1 MLGQL
6 RELKRLRQMKKQM
19 EEVNHTEEY
28 EGVRITL
35 NGAMEVL
42 NIEIDDPNQP
52 KLTKNLR
59 KCFNRSMR
67 SIQKKMMENMGG
79 LSSMLGG

>member
-6 RELKRLRQMKKQM
+6 KELKRLRQMKKQM
-19 EEVNHTEEY
+19 EEVSHTEEY
-28 EGVRITL
+28 DGVRITL

-42 NIEIDDPNQP
+42 NVEIDDPNHP